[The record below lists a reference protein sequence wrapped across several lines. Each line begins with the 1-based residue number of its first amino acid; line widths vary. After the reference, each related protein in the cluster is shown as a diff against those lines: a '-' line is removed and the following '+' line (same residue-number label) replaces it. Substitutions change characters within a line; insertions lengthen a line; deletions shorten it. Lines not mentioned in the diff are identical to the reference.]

1 MDKRCI
7 VLDIGGRLF
16 KTKITT
22 LASING
28 SYFQQL
34 FNTKWDHLLDSDGHL
49 FLDRDGD
56 IFPVILG
63 YLRHGKSY
71 PLPVVEKIRSY
82 MKRNFIPSK
91 TSIKSSNSIS
101 GHYSTQNFQNMLL
114 MKETTTKPVLSIPT
128 IAPPLPQKSTK
139 NDETV
144 MQQFAR
150 KLSRKHSKDKI
161 EIGAPN
167 EFKHVVHIGRADDG
181 HKIIIDH
188 SNNEQMTLKAIVQT
202 IYDEISTLPIVY
214 SLIDADKN
222 ENRSESIEIFFAG
235 STIQACH
242 NNTSLSSQK
251 ISTSLQTGL
260 YDNCCYEIARSDKT
274 KKFHVKRIKNDP
286 IVSNL

>member
-71 PLPVVEKIRSY
+71 PLPVDDYKLSLIIYEAQFYKIPELIKVVEKIRSY

-91 TSIKSSNSIS
+91 TSIKS
-101 GHYSTQNFQNMLL
+101 T
-114 MKETTTKPVLSIPT
+114 T